1 MLAQLEALYGP
12 AGRAAQ
18 NSGPIVLGFARRARR
33 SSLALAIRTLV
44 LTGLAIFALW
54 ATPQGDAIR
63 GSMVTAVPFLFGQPS
78 EDVILDSLR
87 PKCIETR
94 AQLVNAAVE
103 TEASSWR
110 TRRDLL
116 LKLDG
121 KLSSETRGA
130 WPVVCRALLAS
141 FDP

>member
-1 MLAQLEALYGP
+1 MGSSAAARARSWRQDRSLTELDRRMLAQLEALYGP

-63 GSMVTAVPFLFGQPS
+63 GSMVTAVPFLFGQ
-78 EDVILDSLR
+78 
-87 PKCIETR
+87 
-94 AQLVNAAVE
+94 
-103 TEASSWR
+103 
-110 TRRDLL
+110 
-116 LKLDG
+116 
-121 KLSSETRGA
+121 
-130 WPVVCRALLAS
+130 
-141 FDP
+141 